1 MIIWAALVGGDW
13 PIANTNPKTTLS
25 YSLSFIDVSLPKS
38 SLHFYYLPIHFLFS
52 CGTFVYPYDFS
63 YHKSKSY
70 LDYEVFSFQLNF
82 FFTKLVIDIL
92 FIDLYFLTLWFPSG
106 TWVGMWFFV
115 SFLLFWLTVLLASI
129 SIFLFIHLMLNFFWS
144 GSSIFMLT
152 WISIFKIF

>member
-82 FFTKLVIDIL
+82 FFYEIG
-92 FIDLYFLTLWFPSG
+92 YWY
-106 TWVGMWFFV
+106 
-115 SFLLFWLTVLLASI
+115 
-129 SIFLFIHLMLNFFWS
+129 FIHRLVFPHSLVPQWDLSGYVVFCFIFAFLVNCAFSQHINFSFYS
-144 GSSIFMLT
+144 FNA
-152 WISIFKIF
+152 